1 MKNRHVNASACNG
14 SESRVKHNSGQG
26 AALQQGSRRSS
37 WAEAATVDNHI
48 DIDVGQAIERL
59 SEVLP
64 HSTKM
69 ARTAWLAK
77 AWQEQPTDVL
87 LVRERQRLIK
97 DDFAKWATITVCLC
111 YT

>member
-1 MKNRHVNASACNG
+1 MKNRHVNAGTCNG
-14 SESRVKHNSGQG
+14 PERRVEHNGSQG
-26 AALQQGSRRSS
+26 AALQQRSRWCSR
-37 WAEAATVDNHI
+37 AEAATVDDHI
-48 DIDVGQAIERL
+48 DIDIGQAIERL

-77 AWQEQPTDVL
+77 AWQEQPTNVL

-111 YT
+111 YA